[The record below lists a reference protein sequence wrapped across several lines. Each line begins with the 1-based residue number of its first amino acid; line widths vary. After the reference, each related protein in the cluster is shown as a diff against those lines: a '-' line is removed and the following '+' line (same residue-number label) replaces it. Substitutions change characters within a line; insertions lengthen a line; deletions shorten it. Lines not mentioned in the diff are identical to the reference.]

1 MTDRIPFNE
10 FSNDLEVMPSSDT
23 MYYNVLKIED
33 SARLDRFKTRIDES
47 NRMKMDDKS
56 DWKKEIEEYH
66 NTLMRNERNNGREDM
81 ANAIRE
87 VWSAKLYRNDLTAD
101 DLIQSAKIYLQNK
114 DK

>member
-1 MTDRIPFNE
+1 MSEFEMGSEMMSAMNE
-10 FSNDLEVMPSSDT
+10 LSRASSAVSHRFQT
-23 MYYNVLKIED
+23 
-33 SARLDRFKTRIDES
+33 RLDQS
-47 NRMKMDDKS
+47 NAMKLDKS
-56 DWKKEIEEYH
+56 DWKREIEEYH